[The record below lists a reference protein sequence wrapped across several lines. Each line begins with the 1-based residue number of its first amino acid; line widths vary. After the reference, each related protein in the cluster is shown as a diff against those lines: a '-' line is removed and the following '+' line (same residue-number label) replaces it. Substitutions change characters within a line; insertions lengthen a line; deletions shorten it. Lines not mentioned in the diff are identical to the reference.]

1 MRRRSVRP
9 LLRAAAL
16 TVTTGAFSVL
26 ALTAGR
32 AGAEPTVYAGQF
44 AGVAAADGI
53 RVTVDV
59 PNSVSRNPVD
69 GGGPTAQANL
79 DSLGTSIAF
88 ASHPY
93 PGSIPVGGPSA
104 VTGVLAGLFPQLGQL
119 PTPPGYPFYVESRYP
134 LSGRSEAT
142 GPGQSL
148 EAESTAT
155 SASSRAAGGF
165 GTPSGSAGFL
175 RSASSVAS
183 TSERVAAAAD
193 STAEGFAVGP
203 LSIGRVVSTAA
214 VTLTSDGRLERTGDI
229 AIGGVS
235 VAGVPVAIS
244 ANGVSLA
251 GGSIP
256 LPSAEAVTKALE
268 QANIS
273 VGISPK
279 EDSRNGVVAPAV
291 RIVQQFPGNGG
302 SVTYLIGVASA
313 AIQGP
318 AVETGGAGGLTD
330 GCVGS
335 CSGPS
340 ESGTVPTGLS
350 GDGGPA
356 APSDGTTDVAATSGW
371 PTNPSLTIGSAS
383 DSVTAPQTVAG
394 GAGAVRPASPE
405 IGSSRRAQLAMR
417 GVQTPFDASAT
428 YLAVGAAALL
438 GLGLSQLHRFLVK
451 EG

>member
-1 MRRRSVRP
+1 MRRRSNRP

-16 TVTTGAFSVL
+16 TVATGAFSVL

-32 AGAEPTVYAGQF
+32 AGAEPTLYAGQF

-79 DSLGTSIAF
+79 DSLGTSVAF

-104 VTGVLAGLFPQLGQL
+104 LTGVLAGLFPQLGQL

-155 SASSRAAGGF
+155 SASSRASGGF

-203 LSIGRVVSTAA
+203 L
-214 VTLTSDGRLERTGDI
+214 
-229 AIGGVS
+229 
-235 VAGVPVAIS
+235 
-244 ANGVSLA
+244 
-251 GGSIP
+251 
-256 LPSAEAVTKALE
+256 
-268 QANIS
+268 
-273 VGISPK
+273 
-279 EDSRNGVVAPAV
+279 
-291 RIVQQFPGNGG
+291 
-302 SVTYLIGVASA
+302 
-313 AIQGP
+313 
-318 AVETGGAGGLTD
+318 
-330 GCVGS
+330 
-335 CSGPS
+335 
-340 ESGTVPTGLS
+340 
-350 GDGGPA
+350 
-356 APSDGTTDVAATSGW
+356 
-371 PTNPSLTIGSAS
+371 
-383 DSVTAPQTVAG
+383 
-394 GAGAVRPASPE
+394 
-405 IGSSRRAQLAMR
+405 
-417 GVQTPFDASAT
+417 
-428 YLAVGAAALL
+428 
-438 GLGLSQLHRFLVK
+438 
-451 EG
+451 